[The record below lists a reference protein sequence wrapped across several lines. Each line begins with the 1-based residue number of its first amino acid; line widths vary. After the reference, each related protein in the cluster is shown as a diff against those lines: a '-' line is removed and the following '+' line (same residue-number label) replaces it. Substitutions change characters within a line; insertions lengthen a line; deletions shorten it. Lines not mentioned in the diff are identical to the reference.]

1 MNSTN
6 ITNQILMGEFPLELS
21 GIEKFLDMGE
31 EIRLFQNEYLDSKI
45 INEKFVI
52 FVKYG
57 KMAYIISRP
66 DKTTF
71 RFLTMNQNITFFSNA
86 ITPYTKYSQSWDI
99 VALENTILIAFDK
112 SQLQQMIK
120 ASPEFAEEFLMYATV
135 YPTIMQKRTLLTA
148 NLTSSQRV
156 LTWLFGLC
164 QVEDEAKTEYAMPC
178 ELNQQEIADILI
190 LHISTCN
197 KIFCW
202 LDENGVVKKT
212 KSHLY
217 INYPALKQCI
227 AEDWKIY

>member
-86 ITPYTKYSQSWDI
+86 ITPYTKYSQRWDI
-99 VALENTILIAFDK
+99 GALENTILIAFDK
-112 SQLQQMIK
+112 SQVQQMIK
-120 ASPEFAEEFLMYATV
+120 A
-135 YPTIMQKRTLLTA
+135 
-148 NLTSSQRV
+148 
-156 LTWLFGLC
+156 
-164 QVEDEAKTEYAMPC
+164 
-178 ELNQQEIADILI
+178 
-190 LHISTCN
+190 
-197 KIFCW
+197 
-202 LDENGVVKKT
+202 
-212 KSHLY
+212 
-217 INYPALKQCI
+217 
-227 AEDWKIY
+227 